1 MRIQR
6 EISDLSKKLK
16 IKDFNLIGVIKILNK
31 NHLVHI
37 KISED
42 EQVITGTEQDI
53 ITLCIVAGN
62 VDVEQYKKKFSV
74 TFLHIDKVTNRMGMS
89 KDGFMASMEEL
100 AAAGLQ
106 DHYIDDSGNMTVI
119 QFHSDKLMEKQNP
132 RRRKRRKVRKPNRRK
147 KK

>member
-6 EISDLSKKLK
+6 EVFALSKELK
-16 IKDFNLIGVIKILNK
+16 KPDYNLIGIIKLLNK
-31 NHLVHI
+31 NNFVDI
-37 KISED
+37 EISED

-53 ITLCIVAGN
+53 VTLCIIAGN
-62 VDVEQYKKKFSV
+62 VSLHQYEKAFSF
-74 TFLHIDKVTNRMGMS
+74 TFMHIDEAINMMRVS
-89 KDGFMASMEEL
+89 KDELMEALEGL

-119 QFHSDKLMEKQNP
+119 QFLSEKVIKNQNQ
-132 RRRKRRKVRKPNRRK
+132 RRRKRGKVRRPNRRK